1 MTQEEKREAME
12 RENAKG
18 AAGMEGQGEIDGI
31 GNMRQDAGEEL
42 WNGRDAAVG
51 EMGNGTEAAGIS
63 RDGQQDGS
71 ESGMEGMSQEEAEAA
86 VAWIAED
93 AQLDAELE
101 ALMNEDTSG
110 KKNKKKA
117 KKAKKKENAG
127 KKKFFNWSAWSRKR
141 KIITACV
148 AVLGVVAVLKI
159 FGGSGKNNVMPV
171 STTPVALGSVT
182 EDLTVSGPISGT
194 DSVDVVSNLH
204 AEVTEILIKEGDR
217 VEKGQLLALID
228 TSEIQKEVDIA
239 QNAYDLAVTTY
250 EEQQIQAENGYAKA
264 LQDYEAAKGE
274 YERTNVLY
282 HAGSVSRV
290 EWETARNNMNDA
302 QRAIKTFNLVD
313 GKAVANESYSLQI
326 KNAEFELEKKKEQL
340 EDCQV
345 VSPIAGT
352 VTRVNVKVGRFA
364 DKIDDDRPMFIIENL
379 DVLEMKIEIS
389 EYSIGK
395 VAVGQEV
402 EISAD
407 ILGEDTVKGAVTA
420 ISPTGEEKSS
430 GGSTERVIPTTIRIQ
445 DKDTKLIAG
454 ITARAKIVLNEA
466 DQVLVV
472 PISAVLES
480 EEGTYVLAVENN
492 VLKKVLVNTGVESDI
507 QMEVSPVEEGA
518 LTEGM
523 EIVSAPSLALT
534 EGMQVV
540 AMPSM

>member
-1 MTQEEKREAME
+1 MAQEEKRDAME
-12 RENAKG
+12 RENIEGTASMTGQGGIDDIQDIG
-18 AAGMEGQGEIDGI
+18 AGHSEDIGEGME
-31 GNMRQDAGEEL
+31 
-42 WNGRDAAVG
+42 
-51 EMGNGTEAAGIS
+51 TE
-63 RDGQQDGS
+63 DV
-71 ESGMEGMSQEEAEAA
+71 SQKEAEAA

-101 ALMNEDTSG
+101 ALMKEDTSG
-110 KKNKKKA
+110 KKKKK
-117 KKAKKKENAG
+117 KKKGEKAGQSEKAGRSG
-127 KKKFFNWSAWSRKR
+127 KKKFFNWRAWSRKR
-141 KIITACV
+141 KILTVGAAIV
-148 AVLGVVAVLKI
+148 AVIVVVNV
-159 FGGSGKNNVMPV
+159 FGGKKDSGAMPV
-171 STTPVALGSVT
+171 LTMPVTLGNVT

-228 TSEIQKEVDIA
+228 TSDIQKEVDIA

-274 YERTNVLY
+274 YDRTNVLY
-282 HAGSVSRV
+282 QAGSVSRV
-290 EWETARNNMNDA
+290 EWETARNQMNDA
-302 QRAIKTFNLVD
+302 QRAIKNFTLVD
-313 GKAVANESYSLQI
+313 GKPVANESYNLQI

-364 DKIDDDRPMFIIENL
+364 DKIDDDKPMFIIENL

-407 ILGEDTVKGAVTA
+407 ILSGDTVKGTVTA
-420 ISPTGEEKSS
+420 ISPTGEMKSS
-430 GGSTERVIPTTIRIQ
+430 GGSTERVIPTTIRIEER
-445 DKDTKLIAG
+445 DTKLIAG

-472 PISAVLES
+472 PITAVMEG
-480 EEGTYVLAVENN
+480 EEGSYVFVVENN
-492 VLKKVLVNTGVESDI
+492 VLKKVLVDIGVESDI
-507 QMEVSPVEEGA
+507 QMEITPVEEGT

-523 EIVSAPSLALT
+523 QIVSAPSMALT
-534 EGMQVV
+534 DGMQVMV
-540 AMPSM
+540 MPSMQ

>member
-18 AAGMEGQGEIDGI
+18 AAGMEGQDEIDGI
-31 GNMRQDAGEEL
+31 GDMKQDAGEEL
-42 WNGRDAAVG
+42 WNGGDAAAG
-51 EMGNGTEAAGIS
+51 ETGNGTEAAGIS
-63 RDGQQDGS
+63 QDGRQDGN
-71 ESGMEGMSQEEAEAA
+71 ERGMEDMSQEEAEAA

-110 KKNKKKA
+110 KKKKKA
-117 KKAKKKENAG
+117 KKAKKKETAG
-127 KKKFFNWSAWSRKR
+127 KKKFFNWRAWSRKR
-141 KIITACV
+141 KIITAGA
-148 AVLGVVAVLKI
+148 AVLGVVVVLKI

-171 STTPVALGSVT
+171 STTPVTLGSVT

-282 HAGSVSRV
+282 QAGSVSKV

-302 QRAIKTFNLVD
+302 ERAIKTFNLVD

-407 ILGEDTVKGAVTA
+407 ILGGDTVKGAVTA

-480 EEGTYVLAVENN
+480 EEGMYVLAVENN
-492 VLKKVLVNTGVESDI
+492 ILKKVLVNTGVESDI
-507 QMEVSPVEEGA
+507 QMEVSPVEEGT

>member
-12 RENAKG
+12 KENIEE
-18 AAGMEGQGEIDGI
+18 AAGMTGQDGIDDALGDGFSEGQRE
-31 GNMRQDAGEEL
+31 AGEP
-42 WNGRDAAVG
+42 
-51 EMGNGTEAAGIS
+51 
-63 RDGQQDGS
+63 
-71 ESGMEGMSQEEAEAA
+71 MEEDLTQKEAEAA

-101 ALMNEDTSG
+101 ALMKEDTSG
-110 KKNKKKA
+110 KKKKKKKA
-117 KKAKKKENAG
+117 KKAERSGAEGKAG
-127 KKKFFNWSAWSRKR
+127 RRKFFNWRAWSRKR
-141 KIITACV
+141 KILTV
-148 AVLGVVAVLKI
+148 GAVVVAVVAAVNV
-159 FGGSGKNNVMPV
+159 FGGKKEGGAMPV
-171 STTPVALGSVT
+171 SAMPLALGSVT

-228 TSEIQKEVDIA
+228 TSDIQKEVDIA

-250 EEQQIQAENGYAKA
+250 NEQQIQAENGYAKA
-264 LQDYEAAKGE
+264 LQDYEAARGE
-274 YERTNVLY
+274 YDRTNVLY
-282 HAGSVSRV
+282 
-290 EWETARNNMNDA
+290 DA
-302 QRAIKTFNLVD
+302 QRAIKNFTLVD
-313 GKAVANESYSLQI
+313 GRPVANESYSLQI

-364 DKIDDDRPMFIIENL
+364 DKIDDDKPMFIIENL

-407 ILGEDTVKGAVTA
+407 ILGGDTVKGTVTA
-420 ISPTGEEKSS
+420 ISPTGEMKSS
-430 GGSTERVIPTTIRIQ
+430 GGSTERVIPTTIRIE
-445 DKDTKLIAG
+445 DRDTKLIAG

-466 DQVLVV
+466 QQVLVV
-472 PISAVLES
+472 PMTAVLEDG
-480 EEGTYVLAVENN
+480 EGSYVFAIENN
-492 VLKKVLVNTGVESDI
+492 VLKKVPVNIGVESDI
-507 QMEVSPVEEGA
+507 EMEITPVEEGA
-518 LTEGM
+518 LAEGTQ
-523 EIVSAPSLALT
+523 IVSAPSMALT
-534 EGMQVV
+534 DGMQVV
-540 AMPSM
+540 VMPSPSM

>member
-12 RENAKG
+12 REKANG
-18 AAGMEGQGEIDGI
+18 AAGMEGQDEIDGI
-31 GNMRQDAGEEL
+31 
-42 WNGRDAAVG
+42 RD
-51 EMGNGTEAAGIS
+51 MS
-63 RDGQQDGS
+63 PDGQQDTVMGD
-71 ESGMEGMSQEEAEAA
+71 MSQEEAEAA

-110 KKNKKKA
+110 KKKKKA
-117 KKAKKKENAG
+117 KKAKKKETAG
-127 KKKFFNWSAWSRKR
+127 KKKFFNWRAWSRKR
-141 KIITACV
+141 KIITACA
-148 AVLGVVAVLKI
+148 AVLGVVVVLKI

-171 STTPVALGSVT
+171 STTPVTLGSVT

-282 HAGSVSRV
+282 QAGSVSKV

-302 QRAIKTFNLVD
+302 ERAIKTFNLVD
-313 GKAVANESYSLQI
+313 GKAVANESYGLQI

-407 ILGEDTVKGAVTA
+407 ILGGDTVKGAVTA

-492 VLKKVLVNTGVESDI
+492 ILKKVLVNTGVESDI
-507 QMEVSPVEEGA
+507 QMEISPVEEGA

-534 EGMQVV
+534 EGMQVAV
-540 AMPSM
+540 MPSM